1 MAESNDNK
9 DGVEV
14 AEELDAEILA
24 AIDEAHEQFSAGRSS
39 PAGEVKVASSLRGVP
54 TNQASP
60 KEGT

>member
-14 AEELDAEILA
+14 AEALDAEILA
-24 AIDEAHEQFSAGRSS
+24 AFDEAHEQFRAGRSS
-39 PAGEVKVASSLRGVP
+39 PAGEVMAAWHLDGVP